1 MYSRRDRLDIDGY
14 DRVTV
19 PVRIMERLS
28 EHDKAVL
35 DVIFDPLQL
44 MGSNSSTISQEE
56 SFSEDD
62 SHSLNFELDT
72 QVAEIVKRA
81 IKASDD
87 GRFDEALEFFE
98 AAIKKAPESPGV
110 LNDRAQVLRLMGRN
124 DGKRILNSI

>member
-1 MYSRRDRLDIDGY
+1 
-14 DRVTV
+14 
-19 PVRIMERLS
+19 MERLS